1 VYDFGMVVIYRRHR
15 KTCPYT
21 SRAERRCRCPLYAEG
36 TIGNERIRESLNL
49 TSWEA
54 AQRTLR
60 AWESAGTFRQKA
72 DVTLEEAL
80 EKFIAD
86 CETRNLKPVTL
97 GKYKLVARTLK
108 TFAEQHSLRLLT
120 DIDPGAL
127 RDFRATWTLGPRT
140 AANWIEKLRSFF
152 KFCVENEWCSR
163 NPARLLRRPI
173 IRENHVEPFSPD
185 EQQKILETAYRLS
198 TGAEKGK
205 HGALPPN
212 PLTGTFA
219 KLLLHTGLRITDAAM
234 LHRDRLSEGRLFLYA
249 TKNGKPV
256 SLPLPP
262 DLLAELAGVKT
273 MCFFQTPGGSERG
286 ETVSDYWRDQLR
298 KIFAAASIRHGK
310 PHRFRHSLVMNMLNN
325 GSSIEDCALVIGD
338 SPAIVAKHYSE
349 YVQSRQDRVDVQI
362 QKTWAQIPMKLVR
375 VK

>member
-1 VYDFGMVVIYRRHR
+1 MVTIYRRHR

-21 SRAERRCRCPLYAEG
+21 SRSERRCRCPLYAEG
-36 TIGNERIRESLNL
+36 SIGDERIRESLNL
-49 TSWEA
+49 TSWDA
-54 AQRTLR
+54 AQRTVR
-60 AWESAGTFRQKA
+60 GWEAAGTFQEK
-72 DVTLEEAL
+72 TEISLEDAL
-80 EKFIAD
+80 SKFVAD
-86 CETRNLKPVTL
+86 CETRNLKAVTL
-97 GKYKLVARTLK
+97 GKYRLVARTLK
-108 TFAEQHSLRLLT
+108 KFAESRGAMRLKDL
-120 DIDPGAL
+120 DPEAL
-127 RDFRATWTLGPRT
+127 RDFRASWDLAPKT

-152 KFCVENEWCSR
+152 KFCVENEWCSK
-163 NPARLLRRPI
+163 NAAKLLKPPI
-173 IRENHVEPFSPD
+173 SRENHVEPFSPD
-185 EQQKILETAYRLS
+185 EQKKILEAAYRLS
-198 TGAEKGK
+198 TTTEKGK
-205 HGALPPN
+205 HGALPPH

-219 KLLLHTGLRITDAAM
+219 KLLLRTGLRITDAAM

-262 DLLAELAGVKT
+262 DLVAELAAIKT

-286 ETVSDYWRDQLR
+286 ETVSDYWRDQL
-298 KIFAAASIRHGK
+298 KKVFAAASIKKGK

-325 GSSIEDCALVIGD
+325 GSSVEDCAIVIGD

-362 QKTWAQIPMKLVR
+362 QKTWVQVPAKLVR